1 MNARTT
7 LRERLEQ
14 GPPVL
19 APVCLDPLAARLIE
33 QLGFGAGYLSGGA
46 LGFSLAVSEALLT
59 VTEIATA
66 TRQITQRS
74 ALPLIVDI
82 GVGFGDAVHVSRTIR
97 EAEAAGAAAVEL
109 EDQVAP
115 KRAHHHRGVEHLV
128 PLEEM
133 VGKIEEAV
141 RARED
146 DGMLLIARTGGV
158 RNESLDAAI
167 ERGRAYAEAG
177 ADLVM
182 LTPASE
188 DDLRR
193 AAAEIPRPLALMSI
207 AGRWDMALLA
217 EIGVPLLIDP
227 FTGQVEMYRALRDA
241 YTHIREQGAPATP
254 SEELMAAYRELQGVA
269 GMDELYAIEE
279 RTTERPA

>member
-7 LRERLEQ
+7 LRQRLEQ

-97 EAEAAGAAAVEL
+97 EAEAAGAVRRGADAGELAAVTRLPPRALDETL
-109 EDQVAP
+109 ARASRFQAGRDADPYGRDFTARPALAPPYFAAQVTGALFHTQGGLMID
-115 KRAHHHRGVEHLV
+115 RTA
-128 PLEEM
+128 
-133 VGKIEEAV
+133 AV
-141 RARED
+141 
-146 DGMLLIARTGGV
+146 
-158 RNESLDAAI
+158 
-167 ERGRAYAEAG
+167 
-177 ADLVM
+177 
-182 LTPASE
+182 
-188 DDLRR
+188 RR
-193 AAAEIPRPLALMSI
+193 AAGDTLPNLFAGGGAACGVSGPELAGYLSGNGLLTAI
-207 AGRWDMALLA
+207 AFGALA
-217 EIGVPLLIDP
+217 GIGAARCAGATAHRRSARI
-227 FTGQVEMYRALRDA
+227 
-241 YTHIREQGAPATP
+241 APALPTSP
-254 SEELMAAYRELQGVA
+254 PGRQQ
-269 GMDELYAIEE
+269 
-279 RTTERPA
+279 